1 MKRKDYNPPRMKMVK
16 LKARP
21 LLYSGSGLDAPPVT
35 QVGFNSQPELP
46 KDC

>member
-21 LLYSGSGLDAPPVT
+21 LLYSGSGRP
-35 QVGFNSQPELP
+35 Q
-46 KDC
+46 